1 MKKELDER
9 RLASTYN
16 TQQLNDVQHKLRN
29 IESKANQLHAQNIQL
44 SVKLEDFK
52 AKYEGELRVLHD
64 VELNS
69 SSNQFY

>member
-1 MKKELDER
+1 MMSNINSEISKVKQT
-9 RLASTYN
+9 SYM
-16 TQQLNDVQHKLRN
+16 HKIFN
-29 IESKANQLHAQNIQL
+29 FQ
-44 SVKLEDFK
+44 LEDFK